1 MTKKSII
8 QLLILVLFLVSKK
21 STAQEISGV
30 VSDKSGPLPGVSV
43 SLKNSSQGVQTDSKG
58 SFALRGVSSN
68 SILIFSFVG
77 YQTQEVSVGTKTKIN
92 ILLKEAQ
99 NELKEVVVV
108 GYGTQ
113 KRGEVTSA
121 VASIKAEDF
130 NKGAVA
136 NPLQLIEGRVA
147 GLTISRTSS
156 DPNVAPSIQLRGV
169 SSLRGNNEPLIII
182 DGIQS
187 SMSGLNAIAPENIGA
202 IDVLKDGSAAAIYG
216 VRGNNGV
223 VIVTTKTPLKGSTQ
237 VEYSS
242 FISTQTAAKKPDV
255 LTAEEFVN
263 YGKKTNNAKIV
274 DKGGR
279 DNAYS
284 ELLNTSNFS
293 QSHNLTASGGNSQ
306 SNYRASINYI
316 NLDGIVINTGRESK
330 NISFAANQK
339 ALDNKLTLSF
349 NMTNSSIKANPIIDN
364 NAFYQAITRN
374 PTIPIY
380 NADGSYYQDYSSY
393 DDYNPVA
400 IMNERNYSDDIKINL
415 SSAKANYEIIPGL
428 NTSVFY
434 SLEKISNKRD
444 EYIQI
449 GEYTSIKDGYKGSA
463 FIKNE
468 NRSNSNFEWV
478 TNYTKKIKEHTFNA
492 LIGYSYQKNEYNLNQ
507 MRNKGFYSDFFETNN
522 IGSGSFLQAG
532 RAEMRSLREESELDS
547 YFGRLN
553 YNYSEKYLLSASIR
567 REGSTKFGSANTHAL
582 FPAIS
587 AGWTI
592 TKESFMEDVKWVS
605 FLKLR
610 AGYGVTGS
618 LPRDSYQSIL
628 RYKVGAGYWDP
639 YTNAWVS
646 TWGPG
651 NNANPDLKW
660 EKNTSYNLGL
670 DFGLLDRK
678 INGSID
684 VYKRKTTDLIDDG
697 LVEQP
702 SNIFSRKIYN
712 VGSIQN
718 TGVEISLGGSLVK
731 TASFEYKANLAMS
744 YEKNK
749 VLALSTPYEDRYNF
763 PAPGNIGTAQRLQ
776 VGKSIG
782 SFYGYKYNGNING
795 DWNFENLDGK
805 PELTDNDKTF
815 LGSGMP
821 KYKASLMNTFTY
833 KGFDLGIFLRGMFD
847 YKVLNEGR
855 IYYGTKSAIDKTG
868 RNVYKS
874 TLESPITADPRFSD
888 YYLENGDFVRIENI
902 SLGYTW
908 NIKESKYNI
917 RSLRLYTNVNNV
929 ATITNYSGL
938 NPDVTLTSTQP
949 GNPDVVLTG
958 IEPGIERRGQY
969 PLTTTFTFGLNIG
982 F

>member
-1 MTKKSII
+1 MKKKPN
-8 QLLILVLFLVSKK
+8 LFLMFLLMFLCI
-21 STAQEISGV
+21 STYAQEISGL
-30 VSDKSGPLPGVSV
+30 VSDKNGPLPGVSISV
-43 SLKNSSQGVQTDSKG
+43 KGTSLGVQTDSKG
-58 SFALRGVSSN
+58 NYALKGVSSN
-68 SILIFSFVG
+68 SILIFSFIG
-77 YQTQEVSVGTKTKIN
+77 YQTQEILIGTKQKIN
-92 ILLKEAQ
+92 ILLKEDQ

-113 KRGEVTSA
+113 KKGEVTSA
-121 VASIKAEDF
+121 VASIKSEDF
-130 NKGAVA
+130 NKGAVI

-156 DPNVAPSIQLRGV
+156 DPNVAPTIQMRGV
-169 SSLRGNNEPLIII
+169 SSLRGSNEPLIII

-223 VIVTTKTPLKGSTQ
+223 IIVTTKTPLKSRTQ
-237 VEYSS
+237 VDYSS
-242 FISTQTAAKKPDV
+242 YISTQRVAKRPNV
-255 LTAEEFVN
+255 LTAAEFVD
-263 YGKKTNNAKIV
+263 YGKRTNNSLIV

-279 DNAYS
+279 DDAYS
-284 ELLNTSNFS
+284 ELLNTANFT

-306 SNYRASINYI
+306 SNYRASVNYK
-316 NLDGIVINTGRESK
+316 NAEGIAINTGRESK
-330 NISFAANQK
+330 NIALAANHK

-349 NMTNSSIKANPIIDN
+349 NLTNTYIKANPVIDN
-364 NAFYQAITRN
+364 NAFYQATTRN

-380 NADGSYYQDYSSY
+380 REDGSFYQDYASY

-400 IMNERNYSDDIKINL
+400 IMNQRNYSDDLKINL
-415 SSAKANYEIIPGL
+415 NSGKANFEIIPGL

-434 SLEKISNKRD
+434 SLEKTDNQRN

-449 GEYTSIKDGYKGSA
+449 EEYTSIKDGFNGNAY
-463 FIKNE
+463 IKNE
-468 NRSNSNFEWV
+468 YWSNSNFEWV
-478 TNYTKKIKEHTFNA
+478 TNYTKKIGEHNLTA
-492 LIGYSYQKNEYNLNQ
+492 LVGYSYQKNEYNLNE

-522 IGSGSFLQAG
+522 IGSGSFLKSG
-532 RAEMRSLREESELDS
+532 RADMKSLRNESELDS

-553 YNYSEKYLLSASIR
+553 YNYSEKYLLSTSIR
-567 REGSTKFGSANTHAL
+567 REGSTKFGLANKRAY

-592 TKESFMEDVKWVS
+592 SKEAFMENIKWLS

-618 LPRDSYQSIL
+618 LPNDSYQSIM
-628 RYKVGAGYWDP
+628 RYSSGAGYWNP
-639 YTNAWVS
+639 YSNTWIN

-651 NNANPDLKW
+651 NNSNPDLKW

-670 DFGLLDRK
+670 DFVLLDK
-678 INGSID
+678 KVNGNID
-684 VYKRKTTDLIDDG
+684 LYKRKTTDLIDNG

-718 TGVEISLGGSLVK
+718 TGIEISLGGNVVK
-731 TASFEYKANLAMS
+731 TTSFEYKVNLTSS

-749 VLALSTPYEDRYNF
+749 VLALSTPYENRYNF
-763 PAPGNIGTAQRLQ
+763 PSPGNIGTAQRLQ
-776 VGKSIG
+776 VGQSIG
-782 SFYGYKYNGNING
+782 SFYGYKYIGEIDGN
-795 DWNFENLDGK
+795 WNFENLDGK
-805 PELTDNDKTF
+805 TELSENDKTF
-815 LGSGMP
+815 LGSGLP

-847 YKVLNEGR
+847 YKILNEGM

-874 TLESPITADPRFSD
+874 TLDSPITADPRFSD
-888 YYLENGDFVRIENI
+888 YYLENGNFVRIENL
-902 SLGYTW
+902 SLGYSW
-908 NIKESKYNI
+908 KFGDSKYNI
-917 RSLRLYTNVNNV
+917 RNLRIYNNINNV
-929 ATITNYSGL
+929 ATFTCYKGL
-938 NPDVTLTSTQP
+938 NPDVA
-949 GNPDVVLTG
+949 VTG
-958 IEPGIERRGQY
+958 IEPGIEKRGAY
-969 PLTTTFTFGLNIG
+969 PFTTTFTFGLNLG